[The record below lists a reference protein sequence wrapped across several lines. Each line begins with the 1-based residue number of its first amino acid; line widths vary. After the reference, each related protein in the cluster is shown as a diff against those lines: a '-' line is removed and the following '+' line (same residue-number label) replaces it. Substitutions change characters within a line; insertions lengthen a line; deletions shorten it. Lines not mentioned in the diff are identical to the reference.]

1 MPALPPIVLD
11 TDLGSDVDDLL
22 ALAVLLGSPEATLS
36 AVTTVYGDTAL
47 RARIAARAFRL
58 AGRTPPPIVPG
69 LAEPRSGRE
78 VWWAGHEGEGLDDL
92 DAERIDAQADAV
104 ALLAAAEHAVA
115 IGPLTD
121 LAEAVE
127 RPGRALEGATVM
139 GGDFGPEA
147 RPEHN
152 LRADVTAADLVLR
165 SGLALTITGLDV
177 TERVALG
184 EAEVGRIASSGPL
197 GELLA
202 AQIRSYWRY
211 LGEARNTPHDPIAVL
226 TLLRPDLFVFRRGR
240 IDVETEGDHAGRV
253 SFAEDP
259 AGRHRIAVDL
269 DADAVREEIVTRILA
284 AQR

>member
-1 MPALPPIVLD
+1 MAALPPLVLD

-22 ALAVLLGSPEATLS
+22 ALAVLLGSPEVTLS

-47 RARIAARAFRL
+47 RARITARAFRL
-58 AGRTPPPIVPG
+58 ARRTPPPIVPG

-92 DAERIDAQADAV
+92 DEERIDERDDAV
-104 ALLAAAEHAVA
+104 ALLAAAEHVVG

-121 LAEAVE
+121 LAAAVE
-127 RPGRALEGATVM
+127 RPGRALAGATLM

-152 LRADVTAADLVLR
+152 LRSDAAAADLVLR
-165 SGLALTITGLDV
+165 SGIELTIAGLDV

-184 EAEVGRIASSGPL
+184 EAEVGRIASAGAL

-202 AQIRSYWRY
+202 AQIRTFWRF

-226 TLLRPDLFVFRRGR
+226 TLLRPDLFAFRRGR
-240 IDVETEGDHAGRV
+240 IEVETDGEHAGRV
-253 SFAEDP
+253 SLTEDP
-259 AGRHRIAVDL
+259 AGPHLVAVDL
-269 DADAVREEIVTRILA
+269 DADAVRAEIVARILA
-284 AQR
+284 ASA